1 MTTPPVTGTVAGPR
15 IAAALG
21 PPLRPEDLRWMGR
34 ALELAGRGAGLT
46 SPNPVVGAVV
56 VADGRAVG
64 EGFHS
69 RAGGA
74 HAEAAA
80 LGQAGGLARGAT
92 LYVTLEPCNHTGRT
106 PPCADAIKKAGVSRV
121 VIGARDVN
129 PRVPGGGA
137 DDLAESGIE
146 VTLGCREAEAFALN
160 RVFFTAS
167 RLGRPHVTLKWAAT
181 LDGATAD
188 SKLSSRWITGPLAR
202 LEAHRLRSR
211 ADAIVVGI
219 GTALADDPALDVRI
233 GCPWPREPF
242 RVVADSHAR
251 LPVTARLIGA
261 GMPERA
267 LVAVTDAADAERL
280 AALEARGVTVLRC
293 KSHDGRV
300 DACDLVSRLGALD
313 VSAVLV
319 EGGGRLAW
327 AFLEAGLVDRV
338 VTFTAP
344 TLLGGGASPRP
355 IGGAGLLLPEA
366 MRAEIISV
374 RQVGTDW
381 MVEANVFHRNDG
393 HRNDGH
399 RNDGRPRGAR

>member
-1 MTTPPVTGTVAGPR
+1 MTTPPVAGSVAGPR
-15 IAAALG
+15 IVSALR

-56 VADGRAVG
+56 VADDRAVG

-106 PPCADAIKKAGVSRV
+106 PPCADAIKKAGVRRV

-137 DDLAESGIE
+137 DDLAGSGIE
-146 VTLGCREAEAFALN
+146 VALGCREAEAFALN
-160 RVFFTAS
+160 RIFLTAT

-188 SKLSSRWITGPLAR
+188 SKLSSRWITGPEAR

-211 ADAIVVGI
+211 ADAVVVGI
-219 GTALADDPALDVRI
+219 GTALADDPALDVQI

-251 LPVTARLIGA
+251 LPATARLIGA

-280 AALEARGVTVLRC
+280 AALEARGVTILRC

-313 VSAVLV
+313 VNAVLV

-381 MVEANVFHRNDG
+381 MMEADVL
-393 HRNDGH
+393 H
-399 RNDGRPRGAR
+399 RNDGRPGGAP